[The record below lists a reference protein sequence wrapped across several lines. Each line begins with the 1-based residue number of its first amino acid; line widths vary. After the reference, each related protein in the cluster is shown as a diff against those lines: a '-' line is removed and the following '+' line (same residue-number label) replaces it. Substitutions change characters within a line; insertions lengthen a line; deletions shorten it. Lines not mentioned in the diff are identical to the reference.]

1 MNYPG
6 PSAPTPSGAA
16 PSGSA
21 PALDTISQEAIS
33 QEAIRSALRD
43 ATRSLIEDVHAPPL
57 SADERARLRATATLQ
72 NALVLTNPRLP
83 DNPIVYA
90 NPSFLNLLGYPEEE
104 IVGFNCRFLQGQ
116 GTDRAEVAKLREAIK
131 QERPVQVTLLN
142 YRKDGTTFWNELTV
156 APVRD
161 EQGEVTHFVAVQ
173 TDVTPLKDVQAAL
186 TESHERLGESERR
199 LQMALASGGLGPWHL
214 DLTTNEFLNISDTWK
229 SHFGLLLQAE
239 VAASDAF
246 AAVHPGDRD
255 HVRQNLLEAVA
266 ARRDY
271 QVEYRVIWPDGSVHW
286 ISSHAS
292 PVCDEA
298 GEPTGIIGVTQEIT
312 ARKQQEAEREQ
323 ALAEAL
329 ERADH
334 DALTG
339 LWNHRAFQRRLE
351 QETARAQREGTVMAV
366 VLLDLDDFKFFNDV
380 YGHILGDG
388 VLGQVAE
395 RLLTVCRP
403 YDTVARFGGDE
414 FALLLPGV
422 SQSTAAQV
430 EARLRVA
437 LSGLT
442 FCPDGQ
448 ERAIP
453 VTVSLGAA
461 LLFDLSMDG
470 KAVLQQAD
478 ARLRRAKTGGDVETE
493 ADRVRASAKG
503 LVAGFSMLD
512 ALVTAVDNKD
522 RYTRKHSEDVMEYSL
537 TIARELGLDDATLDT
552 IAVAALLHDVGKI
565 GVPDAILR
573 KPGKLTDV
581 EFTAIQQHPQ
591 MGAVMVGAVPG
602 LEATLDAVRHHHERW
617 DGCGYPAGLKEKETP
632 LIARLMAVADAFSA
646 MTTDRPYRRGM
657 DRDKALSILEDGA
670 GTQWDPQCVAAF
682 LRAMERATEQ
692 NWAMARVA

>member
-1 MNYPG
+1 MEPINMNYPG
-6 PSAPTPSGAA
+6 SNAPTSSGAA
-16 PSGSA
+16 PSSGT
-21 PALDTISQEAIS
+21 PALDTIS

-43 ATRSLIEDVHAPPL
+43 ATRSLTEDVHAPPL

-72 NALVLTNPRLP
+72 NALVLTNPHLP

-104 IVGFNCRFLQGQ
+104 IIGFNCRFLQGP
-116 GTDRAEVAKLREAIK
+116 GTDRAEVARLREAIK

-173 TDVTPLKDVQAAL
+173 TDVTPLKDAQAAL
-186 TESHERLGESERR
+186 IESHKRLSESERR

-214 DLTTNEFLNISDTWK
+214 DLTTNEFLDVSDTWK
-229 SHFGLLLQAE
+229 SHFGLILQAE

-246 AAVHPGDRD
+246 AAMHPGDRD
-255 HVRQNLLEAVA
+255 HVRQTFLEAVA

-292 PVCDEA
+292 PVHDEQ

-351 QETARAQREGTVMAV
+351 QETARAQREGTVLAV

-395 RLLTVCRP
+395 RLLAVCRP

-422 SQSTAAQV
+422 SQTTAAQV

-437 LSGLT
+437 LGDLT
-442 FCPDGQ
+442 FCPNGR

-470 KAVLQQAD
+470 RAALQQAD
-478 ARLRRAKTGGDVETE
+478 ARLRRAKTGGEVETE

-503 LVAGFSMLD
+503 SVSGFSMLD

-537 TIARELGLDDATLDT
+537 TLAREMGMDEEEQHTV
-552 IAVAALLHDVGKI
+552 AVAALLHDVGKI

-573 KPGKLTDV
+573 KPGKLTDE
-581 EFTAIQQHPQ
+581 EFEAVKQHPQ

-602 LEATLDAVRHHHERW
+602 LEDTLDAVRHHHERW
-617 DGCGYPAGLKEKETP
+617 DGRGYPSGLRGEETP
-632 LIARLMAVADAFSA
+632 LIARVMAVADAVSA
-646 MTTDRPYRRGM
+646 MTADRPYRQGM
-657 DRDKALSILEDGA
+657 GKKKALRILSEGA
-670 GTQWDPQCVAAF
+670 GTQWDAKCVEAL
-682 LRAMERATEQ
+682 LRTQKMRTQ
-692 NWAMARVA
+692 KITVKS